1 MSFILDALRKSDA
14 ERQRKSTPG
23 FADIPDARDRRQS
36 PRWVWVVGG
45 LLAVNLVV
53 LAVVLFRPDSAPP
66 AAVPASEQATA
77 ANANDGAG
85 ADRSFSE
92 FVAEAK
98 RSRPEPV
105 RQSAAPPRR
114 AIDETEPAATP
125 VERPAAG
132 RISQTYSTFNSLR
145 ADGTLQL
152 PDLHLDIHVY
162 SDQPADRFVFI
173 NMKKYKENS
182 TLTEGPGV
190 REITPDGVVL
200 EHAGTAF
207 LLPRD

>member
-1 MSFILDALRKSDA
+1 
-14 ERQRKSTPG
+14 
-23 FADIPDARDRRQS
+23 
-36 PRWVWVVGG
+36 
-45 LLAVNLVV
+45 LAVNLVV
-53 LAVVLFRPDSAPP
+53 LAVVLLRPDSAPP
-66 AAVPASEQATA
+66 AAVPASNQATA
-77 ANANDGAG
+77 ANSNGAAAVDSSF
-85 ADRSFSE
+85 AD

-105 RQSAAPPRR
+105 RQSAAPPRQSM
-114 AIDETEPAATP
+114 DEAEPAATP

-162 SDQPADRFVFI
+162 SDQPADRFVFV
-173 NMKKYKENS
+173 NMRKYKENA
-182 TLTEGPGV
+182 TLSEGPDV